1 MAARKNRATSA
12 PAHGSTS
19 DLGSTSAK
27 KSGFMTRL
35 IFVVAA
41 IVLILCLAALAL
53 FGLQYCVQQKAY
65 DDLESYADTS
75 TLNLADLKVDWEG
88 LSAINPDICAWI
100 YIPDTKVSYPVLR
113 KQDAE
118 NPYDDYYLSHTAEGQ
133 NGLPGSI
140 YVEPCNAGDFS
151 DNNTVVYGHHM
162 KNGTMF
168 GSLHEYQ
175 DESYMEK
182 HPYVYVITPE
192 RERVYQV
199 FAAIAY
205 DDRHLM
211 GSFASFTEPEERE
224 AFLSSLKENGDETD
238 VIREDIAVTADSK
251 LLTLSTCIK
260 NQSEKRLLVEAVQ
273 VYESET

>member
-1 MAARKNRATSA
+1 MLNEEKEQQ
-12 PAHGSTS
+12 
-19 DLGSTSAK
+19 K
-27 KSGFMTRL
+27 KKQIHRIAQIVLAG
-35 IFVVAA
+35 IA
-41 IVLILCLAALAL
+41 IVCILYLVVHTVRQAMIQR
-53 FGLQYCVQQKAY
+53 QYEQMSQESVVVQAEVTEQIEAQIY
-65 DDLESYADTS
+65 GPVP
-75 TLNLADLKVDWEG
+75 KVDFDTLWQTNE
-88 LSAINPDICAWI
+88 DICAWI

-151 DNNTVVYGHHM
+151 DNNTVVYVHYL

-273 VYESET
+273 VYERET